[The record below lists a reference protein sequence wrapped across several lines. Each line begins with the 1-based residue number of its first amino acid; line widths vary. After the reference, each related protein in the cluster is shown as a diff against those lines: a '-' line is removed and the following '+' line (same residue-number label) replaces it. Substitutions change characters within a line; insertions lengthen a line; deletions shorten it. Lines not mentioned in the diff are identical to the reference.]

1 MGLENYTIDE
11 FIANYTPKVIG
22 MYERPYDEGVYQTL
36 VEDLITG
43 VQFDLRFTDDND
55 LWFSDDNGYFAYED
69 YMRIVNNESV
79 IDRTWDAIDRWDEN

>member
-36 VEDLITG
+36 VEDLVTG

-55 LWFSDDNGYFAYED
+55 LWFSDDNSYLAYED
-69 YMRIVNNESV
+69 YMRFVHNESV
-79 IDRTWDAIDRWDEN
+79 IDRTWDAIDRWNAY